1 MQDPLDEAT
10 LDSSYGRFLGIPR
23 PSLRRKV
30 YLESSYCDQLEQTV
44 DYSNDHRPPTHTGFA
59 SSLIG
64 TQTQCLGFLN
74 CYLELKSAIVIGVQR
89 GIGEHQQLSREIS
102 YFYAKQ
108 CHWLGESLPQEGPLI
123 HHCRSQ
129 LSVDRDFHRQPGHLL
144 FGHTICSELLPIGGA
159 SVSTFVVCFSGW
171 QIEDGI
177 GFDSVRGVNP
187 LEVEGFGKLDGGESP
202 VSHHQSPW
210 AEGAS
215 E

>member
-1 MQDPLDEAT
+1 MQDLLDEAT

-30 YLESSYCDQLEQTV
+30 YLESSHCDQLEQTV
-44 DYSNDHRPPTHTGFA
+44 DYSNDHRPPTHAGFA

-64 TQTQCLGFLN
+64 TQTQCFGFLN

-102 YFYAKQ
+102 YFHAKQ

-129 LSVDRDFHRQPGHLL
+129 LSVDRDAGSSTLWAYYLLGTSSHRWGVCLDLCSLL
-144 FGHTICSELLPIGGA
+144 QWLADRRWHWL
-159 SVSTFVVCFSGW
+159 
-171 QIEDGI
+171 
-177 GFDSVRGVNP
+177 
-187 LEVEGFGKLDGGESP
+187 
-202 VSHHQSPW
+202 
-210 AEGAS
+210 
-215 E
+215 

>member
-1 MQDPLDEAT
+1 M
-10 LDSSYGRFLGIPR
+10 
-23 PSLRRKV
+23 
-30 YLESSYCDQLEQTV
+30 
-44 DYSNDHRPPTHTGFA
+44 
-59 SSLIG
+59 
-64 TQTQCLGFLN
+64 
-74 CYLELKSAIVIGVQR
+74 
-89 GIGEHQQLSREIS
+89 
-102 YFYAKQ
+102 
-108 CHWLGESLPQEGPLI
+108 
-123 HHCRSQ
+123 
-129 LSVDRDFHRQPGHLL
+129 PGHLL